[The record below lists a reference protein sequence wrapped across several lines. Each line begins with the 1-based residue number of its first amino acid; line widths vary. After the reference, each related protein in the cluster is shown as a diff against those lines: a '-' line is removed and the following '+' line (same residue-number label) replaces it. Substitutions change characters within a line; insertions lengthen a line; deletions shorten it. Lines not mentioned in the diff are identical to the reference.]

1 MIDPSAKA
9 AGRVYVVAPG
19 LLWLVHEG
27 GGVTWCFGWQMSA
40 RDFRSLARKSLDGA
54 LAGH

>member
-9 AGRVYVVAPG
+9 ADRVYLVVPG

-27 GGVTWCFGWQMSA
+27 GGATWCFGWQMSA
-40 RDFRSLARKSLDGA
+40 RDFRSLARKSLVGA